1 MNQKSKRMI
10 PKLIALL
17 LLCFCL
23 LPVIPAEAAEA
34 EDQPKIEGN
43 TTEEAQPLA
52 LGQSGGKETR
62 YQISYQISHVKVVY
76 CHYQGEEDAATAE
89 FVEVSE
95 NDQLIAR
102 PSDGGYY
109 VYFLQPEPGYLLT
122 EFTGLG
128 NRTLDLYSVD
138 ADKVYISGYEGIST
152 VLDRAKGDYIG
163 WFGYRASAMTSNVD
177 VTHVFKAEKPEIQV
191 TATASPGTGVRPDS
205 MVTFHISVTP
215 QHTQSGTDTITSRKI
230 TSLKI
235 NDTVYQEEELTKNA
249 DGTYSIVY
257 QVSREEWEAQKVH
270 LDVEASIDFTNTL
283 NLKDSHGNKSR
294 IITNTT
300 VTGSSDADCS
310 FAAALGVDYQISFL
324 PEDVTPPDT
333 IPAAPVDS
341 KEYFTGEKVTVV
353 NNYGTSSIDDPENGG
368 TWTFD
373 GWYQGSE
380 KAGNILEMGRSPIF
394 LHGIWK
400 FEKYPEAELTITKQV
415 SGNMYDATKNFSFT
429 VVADKEMTYG
439 DQKSSVITFQLKKD
453 GKRTLKIPAG
463 AKVTITEDPAGY
475 EYRFEAQKSTIC
487 GYELGKNSVSFVMP
501 AKCASVVITNHKD
514 VLIDTGVFMENAPY
528 VILLS
533 VTAAGTAFVGKQRG
547 KRGENENK

>member
-43 TTEEAQPLA
+43 TTEEVQPLA

-102 PSDGGYY
+102 PSNGGYY

-191 TATASPGTGVRPDS
+191 TATASPSTGVRPDS
-205 MVTFHISVTP
+205 IVTFQISVTP
-215 QHTQSGTDTITSRKI
+215 KHTQSGTDTITSRKI

-257 QVSREEWEAQKVH
+257 QVSREEWEARKVH

-283 NLKDSHGNKSR
+283 NLQDSHGNKSR

-300 VTGSSDADCS
+300 VTGSADADCS
-310 FAAALGVDYQISFL
+310 FAQ
-324 PEDVTPPDT
+324 ET
-333 IPAAPVDS
+333 
-341 KEYFTGEKVTVV
+341 
-353 NNYGTSSIDDPENGG
+353 
-368 TWTFD
+368 
-373 GWYQGSE
+373 
-380 KAGNILEMGRSPIF
+380 
-394 LHGIWK
+394 
-400 FEKYPEAELTITKQV
+400 ELTIIKQV
-415 SGNMYDATKNFSFT
+415 TGNMYDETKKFSFT
-429 VVADKEMTYG
+429 VVADQEMTDG

-453 GKRTLKIPAG
+453 EKRTLKIPAG

-475 EYRFEAQKSTIC
+475 ECRFEAQKSTIC
-487 GYELGKNSVSFVMP
+487 EYELGKNSVSFVMP
-501 AKCASVVITNHKD
+501 ANSASVVITNHKD